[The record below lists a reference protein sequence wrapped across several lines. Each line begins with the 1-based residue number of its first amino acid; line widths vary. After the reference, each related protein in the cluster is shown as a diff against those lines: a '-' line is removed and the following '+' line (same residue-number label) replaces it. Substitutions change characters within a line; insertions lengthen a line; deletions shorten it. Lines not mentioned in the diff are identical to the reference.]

1 MTVEPLQI
9 LEEMIESLVELL
21 VEKGVI
27 TEEEFDTRLEERME
41 KSRTLK

>member
-9 LEEMIESLVELL
+9 LEEMVESLVELL

-27 TEEEFDTRLEERME
+27 SEEEFDTRLEERLE
-41 KSRTLK
+41 KSRTLG